1 MPNALPLIADRE
13 WEVFIIGGGINGCAI
28 ARDAAL
34 RGFKTALV
42 ERNDFAS
49 ETSSR
54 TTKLIHGGIR
64 YLEQLHLGLVYECL
78 RERTTL
84 MTIAPHLVRPLPFLI
99 PVFKDDRYPLPF
111 VQFGTWLYSA
121 LAGKNQIK
129 PKENFSSKNLA
140 AHYPFLDKSKLKG
153 AVRYF
158 DAQMDD
164 IRLCLETALSAQL
177 EGAAIAN
184 HVEVTRIGVRKDGK
198 FDIVLEDSLTRDQA
212 KIRALRVVNA
222 AGPWAD
228 RMLSILQP
236 RHKPML
242 HLSKGTHLIVK
253 KKISNEAILLLSSD
267 DRVIFVIPWHGMS
280 LIGTTDT
287 EFKGSPDDVLA
298 TEDDIS
304 FLLREIKRVGPD
316 LNIERR
322 DIVTTFSGVRP
333 IAVGHGNST
342 AKLSR
347 RHVIHEAPDGF
358 FSIGGGK
365 YTTHR
370 LLAEEVCD
378 LLEKSLKK
386 SHRPCKTAEMP
397 LLGSFDLP
405 FEEANF
411 RLADDISGVNRNTL
425 EHLVQTYGRQIRHV
439 IAIANRNK
447 NLQKP
452 ICPHHDM
459 IGAQVIYAVEHE
471 LAQTLMDVCV
481 RRLRLDQAA
490 CRGLDCV
497 KKVADFLSER
507 LRWSPAKKETELAR
521 YADWV
526 RLNTRF
532 IV

>member
-28 ARDAAL
+28 ARDATL

-42 ERNDFAS
+42 ERNDFAA

-78 RERTTL
+78 RERTIL

-99 PVFKDDRYPLPF
+99 PVLKSDRYPLPF

-121 LAGKNQIK
+121 LAGRNQIK
-129 PKENFSSKNLA
+129 PKEHFSSKNLTNQ
-140 AHYPFLDKSKLKG
+140 YPFLDKSNLKG

-184 HVEVTRIGVRKDGK
+184 HVEVTRIGIRKDGK
-198 FDIVLEDSLTRDQA
+198 FDIVLEDTLTRDQA
-212 KIRALRVVNA
+212 KTRALRIVNA

-228 RMLSILQP
+228 RMLSVLQP

-242 HLSKGTHLIVK
+242 HLSKGVHLIVK
-253 KKISNEAILLLSSD
+253 KKISNDAILLLSSD
-267 DRVIFVIPWHGMS
+267 NRVIFIIPWHGKS

-287 EFKGSPDDVLA
+287 EFRGSPEDAIA
-298 TEDDIS
+298 TDDDIS
-304 FLLREIKRVGPD
+304 FLLKEVRRIGPD
-316 LNIERR
+316 LNISRR
-322 DIVTTFSGVRP
+322 DIVTTFAGVRP
-333 IAVGHGNST
+333 IAMGHQKNT

-347 RHVIHEAPDGF
+347 RHVIRELPSGF

-370 LLAEEVCD
+370 LLAEEVCN
-378 LLEKSLKK
+378 LLEKSLQKRP
-386 SHRPCKTAEMP
+386 RPCKTAEMP

-405 FEEANF
+405 YEESNFHIAN
-411 RLADDISGVNRNTL
+411 DIAGLNRNTL
-425 EHLVQTYGRQIRHV
+425 EHLGQIYGRQIRHV
-439 IAIANRNK
+439 IAVANRGAH
-447 NLQKP
+447 LQKP
-452 ICPHHDM
+452 FCPHHAT
-459 IGAQVIYAVEHE
+459 IGAQAIYAIENE
-471 LAQTLMDVCV
+471 LAQTLVDVAV

-490 CRGLDCV
+490 CRGLDCI
-497 KKVADFLSER
+497 KKVADIMAER
-507 LRWSPAKKETELAR
+507 LRWSPSKKETEVTR
-521 YADWV
+521 YLDWV
-526 RLNTRF
+526 KLNTRF

>member
-28 ARDAAL
+28 ARDSVL

-49 ETSSR
+49 QTSSR

-64 YLEQLHLGLVYECL
+64 YLEQMEFGLVYECL
-78 RERTTL
+78 HERTIL

-99 PVFKDDRYPLPF
+99 PVMKSDRYPLPF
-111 VQFGTWLYSA
+111 VQFGTWLYA
-121 LAGKNQIK
+121 MLAGRDQIK
-129 PKENFSSKNLA
+129 PKENFSSKNLLSR
-140 AHYPFLDKSKLKG
+140 YPFLDKSKLKG

-164 IRLCLETALSAQL
+164 IRLCLETALSAQM

-184 HVEVTRIGVRKDGK
+184 HVEVTRIGIRKDGK
-198 FDIVLEDSLTRDQA
+198 FDITMEDTLTRDQA
-212 KIRALRVVNA
+212 KARAVKIINA

-228 RMLSILQP
+228 RMLSILEP
-236 RHKPML
+236 RHKPLL
-242 HLSKGTHLIVK
+242 HLSKGVHLITK
-253 KKISNEAILLLSSD
+253 KKISDDAILLLSSD
-267 DRVIFVIPWHGMS
+267 NRVIFIIPWHDKS

-287 EFKGSPDDVLA
+287 EFRGLPEDAVA

-304 FLLREIKRVGPD
+304 FLLDEVKRIGPD
-316 LNIERR
+316 LNISRR
-322 DIVTTFSGVRP
+322 DIVTTFAGVRP
-333 IAVGHGNST
+333 IAVGSAKNT

-347 RHVIHEAPDGF
+347 RHVIRELPPGF
-358 FSIGGGK
+358 FSIAGGK

-370 LLAEEVCD
+370 LLAQEVCD

-386 SHRPCKTAEMP
+386 SKRLCKTAEMP

-405 FEEANF
+405 YEEANF
-411 RLADDISGVNRNTL
+411 HIPNDISGLNRNTL
-425 EHLVQTYGRQIRHV
+425 EHLIQIYGRQIRHV
-439 IAIANRNK
+439 VAVANRSQ

-452 ICPHHDM
+452 FCAHHAI
-459 IGAQVIYAVEHE
+459 IGAQVIYAIEHE
-471 LAQTLMDVCV
+471 LAQTLADVCV
-481 RRLRLDQAA
+481 RRLRLDQTA

-497 KKVADFLSER
+497 RKVADLMSDR
-507 LRWSPAKKETELAR
+507 LRWSPAKKETEVAHYL
-521 YADWV
+521 DWV
-526 RLNTRF
+526 KLNTQF
-532 IV
+532 VV